1 MHKIKKGQGKKEGGW
16 NKNRQLGF
24 FFSFS
29 FFSMSVLSP
38 LETQYEIT
46 PQTHSYLLAG
56 FWWVYLFIRN

>member
-1 MHKIKKGQGKKEGGW
+1 MECEFTMKCIRSKKGQGKKEGGW
-16 NKNRQLGF
+16 NKNHQLV

-46 PQTHSYLLAG
+46 PQAHS
-56 FWWVYLFIRN
+56 